1 MGGVITSALR
11 SLRCKSPALLS
22 SLRRLEQIRR
32 PAQGDAHQN
41 CRSRSDCRLSGQFA
55 PKLPKSRYT
64 SRTPSFSQLGE
75 PFGD

>member
-1 MGGVITSALR
+1 MGVITSAPR

-41 CRSRSDCRLSGQFA
+41 CGSRSDCRQLFFYQAEKYGLA
-55 PKLPKSRYT
+55 VIVCHEREKLERAN
-64 SRTPSFSQLGE
+64 RA
-75 PFGD
+75 